1 MAVVFT
7 PFKPEV
13 DRRIARRRRRPDFQ
27 GRHHD
32 VHAKRGGIKAGC
44 LNVGS
49 HCSSY
54 SSGWMYMNPDIEAQ
68 AAPDGPPHPS
78 QQCGHAPSGPQGGG
92 GDGSIPS
99 ILLAEMKSKEVV
111 SSARTATSPGW
122 GCFSP
127 VVLPPKVAFTRAR
140 FHDDP
145 TRQSEDDGD
154 DAGRAYRFD
163 VPARLGKQTPGGS
176 PRAREQA
183 TALSSALRDILYGTR
198 SRPQSGRATL
208 AKNAKDTVAN
218 EKDRV
223 PPLTSGARMGLDVI
237 SSLEGMVADEGEVF
251 DSCFRELVR
260 QERCACRQR
269 GDLMEVMRGHY
280 ASLVEEVVRHLSRL
294 KGSLETTLAEEERLK
309 QQVYHVQ
316 RLAKLLAEDAKVNDD
331 HRQTLA
337 TMAPTELERYIDS
350 RIRPGATA
358 ANATVPSPTS
368 PTKLN
373 GEGGAGNA
381 VEGSASNISGPSNE
395 EIGGKTAPR
404 ESAESLAGVLS
415 EVRRAHNRVEARNAT
430 EQTDRTRHMMASMKV
445 DMLQDMI
452 EERAAARREQE
463 RREKWRQYNAAT
475 AIKNWWRKV
484 NPPEWEDEDRQ
495 YAATL
500 IQANIRGKIARIK
513 RKRLLEKFRMTR
525 GATMLQNMYR
535 RYLAVRERRRR
546 ARIVKLALGAG
557 LRTLGRA
564 MNELEAKA
572 AALQACEQSSKKRG
586 TKTSGVPDGSPP
598 SPALPATECTAE
610 AVARGAGEK
619 PEEGS
624 VSSLVARLKALEHVL
639 EQQEER
645 HRRELSVDVEG
656 EHGSGGWR
664 NSAASV
670 NSSTGGARGVAKRRR

>member
-1 MAVVFT
+1 MAVGFA

-13 DRRIARRRRRPDFQ
+13 AADRTVARRQRRPDFQ
-27 GRHHD
+27 GRHHG
-32 VHAKRGGIKAGC
+32 VHAKRGGIKAGGI
-44 LNVGS
+44 NVGS
-49 HCSSY
+49 SCSSY
-54 SSGWMYMNPDIEAQ
+54 SSGWMYMNPEIEAQ

-78 QQCGHAPSGPQGGG
+78 QQRGPQRGG
-92 GDGSIPS
+92 GDCSIPS
-99 ILLAEMKSKEVV
+99 ILLAEMKSKEAV

-122 GCFSP
+122 GCFIP
-127 VVLPPKVAFTRAR
+127 VVLPPKVAFTRVR

-145 TRQSEDDGD
+145 RRQSDDDCD

-163 VPARLGKQTPGGS
+163 VPARLGKQTPSGS

-183 TALSSALRDILYGTR
+183 TALSTALRDILYGTR
-198 SRPQSGRATL
+198 SRPHSGQVSL
-208 AKNAKDTVAN
+208 AKTAKDMAAN

-223 PPLTSGARMGLDVI
+223 PHLTSGARMGLDII
-237 SSLEGMVADEGEVF
+237 SSLEGMVTDEGEVF

-260 QERCACRQR
+260 HERCACRQR

-280 ASLVEEVVRHLSRL
+280 ASLVEEVVKHLSRL
-294 KGSLETTLAEEERLK
+294 KGSLETTIVEEERLK

-331 HRQTLA
+331 HRQKLA
-337 TMAPTELERYIDS
+337 SMAPTELERYIDS

-358 ANATVPSPTS
+358 ATATVPPPTP
-368 PTKLN
+368 PTQKN
-373 GEGGAGNA
+373 AEGEAGNA
-381 VEGSASNISGPSNE
+381 KEGSASIISGPGNE
-395 EIGGKTAPR
+395 EMGGNAAPR
-404 ESAESLAGVLS
+404 ESVESLAGVLS
-415 EVRRAHNRVEARNAT
+415 EVRSDHRVEARNAT

-500 IQANIRGKIARIK
+500 IQANVRGKIARIM
-513 RKRLLEKFRMTR
+513 RKRRLEEFRMTR
-525 GATMLQNMYR
+525 GAIMLQNMYR

-557 LRTLGRA
+557 LRVLGRA

-572 AALQACEQSSKKRG
+572 ATLQACEQSRKKRG
-586 TKTSGVPDGSPP
+586 TKTSGVLDGSPP
-598 SPALPATECTAE
+598 SPAGLATGRTAE
-610 AVARGAGEK
+610 AVADGVGEK
-619 PEEGS
+619 LEEDS
-624 VSSLVARLKALEHVL
+624 VPSLVVRLKALEHVL

-645 HRRELSVDVEG
+645 HRRELSADVEG

-664 NSAASV
+664 NSSASA
-670 NSSTGGARGVAKRRR
+670 NSSAGGTRGVLKRRR